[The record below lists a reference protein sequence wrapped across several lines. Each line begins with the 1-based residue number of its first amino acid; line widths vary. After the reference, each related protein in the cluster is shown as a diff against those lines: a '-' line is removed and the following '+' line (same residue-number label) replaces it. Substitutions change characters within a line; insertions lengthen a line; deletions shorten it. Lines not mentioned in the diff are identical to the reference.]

1 MKADIKK
8 AIELLEKYI
17 EQTGV
22 SDNRLAQMIDVNRRT
37 LQRFL
42 NNNGYDPQVSTYNN
56 IIAFLESVGY
66 IEKKS

>member
-1 MKADIKK
+1 MKAEIKK